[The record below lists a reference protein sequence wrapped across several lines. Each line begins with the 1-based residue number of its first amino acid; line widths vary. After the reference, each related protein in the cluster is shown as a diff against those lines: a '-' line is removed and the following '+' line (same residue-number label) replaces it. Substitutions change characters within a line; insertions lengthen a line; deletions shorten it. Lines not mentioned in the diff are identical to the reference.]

1 VGGYIVWLDGYHDAD
16 RVRVGGKNASLG
28 EMLAAGLPVPPGFAI
43 TTEAYE
49 TLRDHPEIREPV
61 RTLLGSVDLTD
72 SDGLAEVSAKVR
84 AIIEPVS
91 LPPELVEQVRAAYGE
106 LCRRCGVTDLPVA
119 VRSSATSEDL
129 PDASFAGEHDT
140 FLWVRGA
147 DAVLDRMTRCW
158 SSIFT
163 ARAISYRHEMG
174 HDHDVLSMSVGV
186 QKMVLPRA
194 AGVAFTLNPTNGD
207 RSVIAID
214 ASWGLGEA
222 VVGGE
227 VNPDNF
233 LVDKVLFEIT
243 RRTVSSKAIEY
254 RVTDSDSVERAD
266 VEPDRRD
273 VPCLTDDEILAV
285 ARMARVSEKHY
296 GHPRD
301 VEWAIDQHLPAG
313 ENVVLLQSRP
323 ETSWSRRARAPIAR
337 SAGID
342 SIVATLV
349 APLNAG
355 RPNRKAEREAEREEE
370 TTEQA

>member
-1 VGGYIVWLDGYHDAD
+1 MGDYIVWLDGYHDAE
-16 RVRVGGKNASLG
+16 RIRVGGKNASLG
-28 EMLAAGLPVPPGFAI
+28 EMMAAGLPVPPGFAI
-43 TTEAYE
+43 TIEAYQ
-49 TLRDHPEIREPV
+49 TLRNHPEVREPV
-61 RTLLGSVDLTD
+61 NALLGSVDLTD
-72 SDGLAEVSAKVR
+72 PDGLAEVSAKVR
-84 AIIEPVS
+84 AAIDPIP
-91 LPPELVEQVRAAYGE
+91 LPPDLVEEVRAAYGE

-174 HDHDVLSMSVGV
+174 HDHDVVSMSVGI
-186 QKMVLPRA
+186 QKMVRPRA
-194 AGVAFTLNPTNGD
+194 SGVAFTLNPTDGD

-243 RRTVSSKAIEY
+243 RRSISSKAIEY

-266 VEPDRRD
+266 VEADRRD
-273 VPCLTDDEILAV
+273 MPCLTDEEVLAV
-285 ARMARVSEKHY
+285 ARMARRSEKHY
-296 GHPRD
+296 GHPQD
-301 VEWAIDQHLPAG
+301 VEWAVDEHLPPG
-313 ENVVLLQSRP
+313 ENVILLQSRS
-323 ETSWSRRARAPIAR
+323 ETSWSRRAREPVAR
-337 SAGID
+337 PAGID

-349 APLNAG
+349 APLNAR
-355 RPNRKAEREAEREEE
+355 RPQPGGGSA
-370 TTEQA
+370 EQA